1 MKWKIVKMSENG
13 LTLVGNDEL
22 AVNYKGLVD
31 EIVGLQD
38 QIEKLEGRLE
48 DLEGRFMNFA
58 EPCAI
63 GQEQLWEV
71 VFNDILKQPV
81 PNGTNLRNLI

>member
-1 MKWKIVKMSENG
+1 MSKNG
-13 LTLVGNDEL
+13 LTMVGNDVL
-22 AVNYKGLVD
+22 AVNYKGLID

-38 QIEKLEGRLE
+38 QIKELKDRLE

-63 GQEQLWEV
+63 GQDQLWEV

>member
-1 MKWKIVKMSENG
+1 MSKNG
-13 LTLVGNDEL
+13 LTMVGNDVL

-81 PNGTNLRNLI
+81 PAGKDLRDMI